1 MCVLFQLNTNI
12 VLALQ
17 IIYYRYFGKNSKV
30 NIVSSEDNKKEE
42 NNDDIQVYK
51 SIKNEIINN
60 SIYLENS
67 ENYKFANEKENNS

>member
-30 NIVSSEDNKKEE
+30 NIICAEDNKKEE
-42 NNDDIQVYK
+42 NNDDTQVYK

-67 ENYKFANEKENNS
+67 ENYKFTNEKENNS

>member
-12 VLALQ
+12 ILALQ

>member
-12 VLALQ
+12 ILALQ

-67 ENYKFANEKENNS
+67 ENYKFANEKENNN